1 LPFSLLPFSLLSL
14 VCLFVVEGR
23 GMDEL
28 EALCD
33 GDGNVQWDVFYRE
46 LRRTNLAA
54 ASDQEWVLKI
64 MLGAHTN
71 GTRLHFR
78 KLCAVAS
85 FFGSLVTDAG
95 LQAALRF
102 YREKVAGRPNKHL
115 DKSIGYPC

>member
-1 LPFSLLPFSLLSL
+1 
-14 VCLFVVEGR
+14 
-23 GMDEL
+23 MYEL

-33 GDGNVQWDVFYRE
+33 GEGKVQWNVFYRE

-71 GTRLHFR
+71 GTQLHFR

-85 FFGSLVTDAG
+85 FFGSMVTDAG

-102 YREKVAGRPNKHL
+102 YREKVAGRPNKRL
-115 DKSIGYPC
+115 DKSIGYPRLTCRTASSSTSG

>member
-1 LPFSLLPFSLLSL
+1 
-14 VCLFVVEGR
+14 
-23 GMDEL
+23 MDAL

-33 GDGNVQWDVFYRE
+33 GEGNVQWDVFYRE

-54 ASDQEWVLKI
+54 VADQEWVFKI

-71 GTRLHFR
+71 GARLHVR
-78 KLCAVAS
+78 KLCVVSS

-102 YREKVAGRPNKHL
+102 YRDKVAGRPNKQL
-115 DKSIGYPC
+115 DKSTGYPRLSHRTAWASRD